1 MVVRGHV
8 VQNRESV
15 NPVSQVGVTRF
26 SEKGTTED
34 KKKSMGTTL
43 SHFFPLNYRSSG
55 NVIFPEKRI
64 NSTLS
69 LYIKDLVR
77 IFTLIMLCPTI
88 CKKCLIILK
97 VPTKVYRKTCSCC

>member
-15 NPVSQVGVTRF
+15 NPVSQVGDSVFR
-26 SEKGTTED
+26 KGD
-34 KKKSMGTTL
+34 NRRLKKKTMGTTL

-97 VPTKVYRKTCSCC
+97 VPTKVNRKTCSCC